1 MPRLRRVLAVARRDL
16 SIELGGRRGWLLP
29 VIALGILLPA
39 AAAPTM
45 PDDPMKRGRIAVQ
58 GDVPPE
64 VEALER
70 IEVNPE
76 LALLDFEAP
85 RPGKPFLIHGYFL
98 PDEVR
103 QTMDKLYPPIRTQV
117 VEPDLVRLPD
127 RSLFLSLV
135 AASVLTGAISQS
147 IPGERT
153 HRTLETLL
161 VAGISRMELVLGK
174 FTAWAGFGA
183 VASLLSA
190 AVAIL
195 LGRQEGGWWVV
206 PTPMVSA
213 GTVALGLWLVR
224 RANDVV
230 GGATVALRVLPAT
243 LMAAGVLA
251 WFIGGW
257 YPLIGAA
264 VPLGGALI
272 AAGSFWPGPLPP
284 LIATASTAVASGALL
299 LATARDLDRPETA
312 HERSHLGEIVVTV
325 GLAALCWWGALL
337 SPIIWIIGGNADLL
351 SSLPVHAGV
360 MAGSAGL
367 GLLALVHAGRSTE
380 PAETVGLTIPAGAG
394 LAAAALGLLL
404 APEAAAA
411 GVPLSDAAG
420 QALVRLQASQGAAV
434 GWGVAATAIV
444 AQTLLLQG
452 WLQRHAGPWVAGLA
466 TAALLGPH
474 DPLRALA
481 VAGLLTGATVLGR
494 GSVAPALLARLAM
507 VAGAALTVPT
517 GQAVQAG
524 IAVAAVGLLLGR
536 RR

>member
-1 MPRLRRVLAVARRDL
+1 MMRLHRVLAVAERDL
-16 SIELGGRRGWLLP
+16 HIELGGRRGWMLP
-29 VIALGILLPA
+29 AIALGVLLPA
-39 AAAPTM
+39 AAAPPL

-58 GDVPPE
+58 GDVPAE

-76 LALLDFEAP
+76 LALLDFEASKT
-85 RPGKPFLIHGYFL
+85 GQPFLIRGYFL

-103 QTMDKLYPPIRTQV
+103 QTMDRLYPPMRTQV

-183 VASLLSA
+183 VAALLSA
-190 AVAIL
+190 AIAIL

-243 LMAAGVLA
+243 LMALGILA

-257 YPLIGAA
+257 YPLLGAA

-272 AAGSFWPGPLPP
+272 AAGSFWPGALPP
-284 LIATASTAVASGALL
+284 LVAAASTAAMCAALL
-299 LATARDLDRPETA
+299 VATARDLDRPESA
-312 HERSHLGEIVVTV
+312 HERSLTGEILLTI

-337 SPIIWIIGGNADLL
+337 SPVIWIIGGNSDLL
-351 SSLPVHAGV
+351 ASLPVAKGVLAGA
-360 MAGSAGL
+360 MGL
-367 GLLALVHAGRSTE
+367 GLLAVVHAGRSTT
-380 PAETVGLTIPAGAG
+380 PAREVGLTRPT
-394 LAAAALGLLL
+394 AAALGVAALGLLL
-404 APEAAAA
+404 APESASA
-411 GVPLSDAAG
+411 GVPLSDPQG
-420 QALVRLQASQGAAV
+420 QALVRLVTAQGLSG
-434 GWGVAATAIV
+434 GWGTTLVAIV
-444 AQTLLLQG
+444 AQSLLLQG
-452 WLQRHAGPWVAGLA
+452 WLQRHAGPWVAGLV
-466 TAALLGPH
+466 TAALLSPH
-474 DPLRALA
+474 DPLY
-481 VAGLLTGATVLGR
+481 GLG
-494 GSVAPALLARLAM
+494 
-507 VAGAALTVPT
+507 
-517 GQAVQAG
+517 
-524 IAVAAVGLLLGR
+524 VAAVVTAAAAGGSAVPAIVARVLMVLGAGWGLAGGAAVQVGVGVVAAGWMVWR
-536 RR
+536 WRSA